1 MSLATQ
7 THSRP
12 RRRPTIIITGP
23 PARAVSGISTHVSLL
38 LDSAVAHRFAFER
51 LCAGGGE
58 LVETIAGRVLRH
70 VRTPVRLFTMLVT
83 GRAALLHI
91 NTALD
96 ARALPRDML
105 LLFMACLT
113 RCPVIWQV
121 HGGRSVLELE
131 QSQPTA
137 LAVLRLLLGLPRRVI
152 VVTRGDEQ
160 GYAKVV
166 AARRLRRISNGVHVP
181 QHPERKAPESALRVT
196 YMGRL
201 IPGKGVLDL
210 LDAMRIIARDY
221 AAIPLHLNLAGA
233 GSLEA
238 QLRAAVAE
246 CGLSGRVKVLGQVV
260 GAAKHRLLEQ
270 TDVFVLPTRLP
281 ERLPYA
287 LLESM
292 AAGIP
297 AVACAVGGVMEVVQD
312 RLTGLLV
319 PPHRP
324 DLLASALVELARDRQ
339 LLQQMSRA
347 ARDRICDSHDLAHM
361 AARFCAL
368 YEEVLDERRRA

>member
-1 MSLATQ
+1 
-7 THSRP
+7 
-12 RRRPTIIITGP
+12 
-23 PARAVSGISTHVSLL
+23 VSGVANHVSLL
-38 LDSAVAHRFAFER
+38 LDSAAAHRFAFEH
-51 LCAGGGE
+51 LCTGGGE
-58 LVETIAGRVLRH
+58 LVETIVGRVLRH
-70 VRTPVRLFTMLVT
+70 VRTPVHLFTILVT
-83 GRAALLHI
+83 RRPALLHL
-91 NTALD
+91 NTSLD
-96 ARALPRDML
+96 ARALPRDTL
-105 LLFMACLT
+105 LLFMAWLM

-152 VVTRGDEQ
+152 VVTRKDEAA
-160 GYAKVV
+160 YAKVV
-166 AARRLRRISNGVHVP
+166 AARRLRRISNGVRVP
-181 QHPERKAPESALRVT
+181 QHFERKAPESTLRVT

-201 IPGKGVLDL
+201 IAGKGVLDL
-210 LDAMRIIARDY
+210 LDAMRIIAREY
-221 AAIPLHLNLAGA
+221 PAIPLHLKLAGA

-246 CGLSGRVKVLGQVV
+246 YGLSERVQFLGQVV
-260 GAAKHRLLEQ
+260 GAAKHRLLEE

-297 AVACAVGGVMEVVQD
+297 AVACAIGGVTEVVQD
-312 RLTGLLV
+312 RVTGLLV

-324 DLLASALVELARDRQ
+324 DLLARAIVELARDRQ
-339 LLQQMSRA
+339 FLHQMSRA
-347 ARDRICDSHDLAHM
+347 ARERICDSHDLAHM
-361 AARFCAL
+361 AAQFSSL
-368 YEEVLDERRRA
+368 YEEVLDERRHA

>member
-1 MSLATQ
+1 MSRATQ
-7 THSRP
+7 IPSHPQRRP
-12 RRRPTIIITGP
+12 RIVITCP
-23 PARAVSGISTHVSLL
+23 PFQAVSGVANHVSLL
-38 LDSAVAHRFAFER
+38 LDSAAAHRFAFEH
-51 LCAGGGE
+51 LCTGGGE
-58 LVETIAGRVLRH
+58 LVETIGGRVLRH
-70 VRTPVRLFTMLVT
+70 VRTPVRLLTILVT
-83 GRAALLHI
+83 RRPALLHI
-91 NTALD
+91 NSSLD
-96 ARALPRDML
+96 ARALPRDTL
-105 LLFMACLT
+105 LLFMAWLM

-137 LAVLRLLLGLPRRVI
+137 LAVLRLLLELPRRVI
-152 VVTRGDEQ
+152 VVTRKDEQ

-181 QHPERKAPESALRVT
+181 QHLERKAPESTLRVT

-201 IPGKGVLDL
+201 IAGKGVLDL
-210 LDAMRIIARDY
+210 IDAMRIIAHEY
-221 AAIPLHLNLAGA
+221 PAIPICLKLAGA

-246 CGLSGRVKVLGQVV
+246 YGLSERVQFLGQVV
-260 GAAKHRLLEQ
+260 GAAKHRLLED

-297 AVACAVGGVMEVVQD
+297 AVACAIGGVVEVVQD
-312 RLTGLLV
+312 RVTGLLI
-319 PPHRP
+319 PPRRP
-324 DLLASALVELARDRQ
+324 DLLASAIVELARDRQ

-347 ARDRICDSHDLAHM
+347 ARERICDSHDVAHM

-368 YEEVLDERRRA
+368 YEEVLDERRHA

>member
-1 MSLATQ
+1 MSRATQ
-7 THSRP
+7 TPSRRQRRP
-12 RRRPTIIITGP
+12 RIIITGP
-23 PARAVSGISTHVSLL
+23 PAHAVSGIATHVSLL
-38 LDSAVAHRFAFER
+38 RDSAAAHRFAFEH

-58 LVETIAGRVLRH
+58 LVETIASRVLRH
-70 VRTPVRLFTMLVT
+70 LRTPIRLFTMLIT

-96 ARALPRDML
+96 ARALSRDIL
-105 LLFMACLT
+105 LLFVAWIT

-131 QSQPTA
+131 QRQPRVLSA
-137 LAVLRLLLGLPRRVI
+137 LRLLLGVPRRVI
-152 VVTRGDEQ
+152 VVTREDEQ

-166 AARRLRRISNGVHVP
+166 AATRLRRISNGVRVP
-181 QHPERKAPESALRVT
+181 PHLGRAASGSALRVT

-201 IPGKGVLDL
+201 IAGKGVLDL
-210 LDAMRIIARDY
+210 LDAMRIIAHEH
-221 AAIPLHLNLAGA
+221 AAMPIHLKLAGA
-233 GSLEA
+233 GALEA
-238 QLRAAVAE
+238 QVRAAVAE
-246 CGLSGRVKVLGQVV
+246 YGLSERVQVLGQVR
-260 GAAKHRLLEQ
+260 GATKHRLLEQ

-281 ERLPYA
+281 ERLPYS

-297 AVACAVGGVMEVVQD
+297 AVACDVGGVIEVVQD
-312 RLTGLLV
+312 RRTGLLV

-324 DLLASALVELARDRQ
+324 DLLAGAIIELARDRQ

-347 ARDRICDSHDLAHM
+347 ARERICDSHDLAHM

-368 YEEVLDERRRA
+368 YEEVLDERHRV